1 MEDWRGEK
9 GKPNSVARI
18 VNQDPY
24 GCFVNDGFE
33 TNDIYQVVN
42 YSLINKIPKKHYFI
56 LGQIWRLLVFIS
68 ISGISPR
75 K

>member
-42 YSLINKIPKKHYFI
+42 YSLINKIPKTLFHFRANLATVGFY
-56 LGQIWRLLVFIS
+56 QH
-68 ISGISPR
+68 
-75 K
+75 